1 MKEKNYSIHSSQE
14 FFNQAKNT
22 LIDPLAIELSNH
34 VEWWEINNTQ
44 FDQAYKY
51 PVAVIG
57 EGSPLLMLH
66 GFDSC
71 FLEFRRLAPKLSL
84 YHKIY
89 IPDMFGFGFCPR
101 PSNADYGK
109 NAILLHLSDILSLI
123 NRSKVVGVIGASMG
137 GAVAMEL
144 ARMHP
149 ERINRLMLLSPAG
162 LTGREQRIPPLIDQ
176 IGVCF
181 LRQPFVRRSLCKQ
194 AFANPKRNV
203 GEKEE
208 QIASIHLGVPGWKES
223 LAKFARKGGISN
235 CGLPIPPELFKVIWG
250 SEDRIL
256 TGKVKEETYQLLG
269 SYIEEIN
276 DCGHLPHIDKPEV
289 VAERWLRGN

>member
-1 MKEKNYSIHSSQE
+1 MKEDSYLIHSSQQ
-14 FFNQAKNT
+14 FFNQAKKN
-22 LIDPLAIELSNH
+22 LIDPLASELSNH

-44 FDQAYKY
+44 LNKAYKY

-57 EGSPLLMLH
+57 KGSPLLMLH

-71 FLEFRRLAPKLSL
+71 FLEFRRLVPKLSL
-84 YHKIY
+84 HHKIY

-123 NRSKVVGVIGASMG
+123 NGNKSVGVIGASMG

-149 ERINRLMLLSPAG
+149 DRINKLMLLSPAG

-176 IGVCF
+176 IGVWF
-181 LRQPFVRRSLCKQ
+181 LSQPFVRRALCKQ
-194 AFANPKRNV
+194 AFANPEENV

-208 QIASIHLGVPGWKES
+208 QIASIHLGVPGWKDS
-223 LAKFARKGGISN
+223 LAKFARKGGLSN

-250 SEDRIL
+250 SKDRIL

-276 DCGHLPHIDKPEV
+276 DCGHLPHIDKPEI
-289 VAERWLRGN
+289 VAERWLTSR